1 MRAITSPRSEET
13 EMTPVTAA
21 DPGLVRLSALLSRLE
36 IHEAGACHVP
46 GCVHLADEETF
57 EPDAVPRLAA

>member
-13 EMTPVTAA
+13 EMTPIAAA
-21 DPGLVRLSALLSRLE
+21 DPGLVHLNALLSRLE
-36 IHEAGACHVP
+36 LHEDGVCHVP
-46 GCVHLADEETF
+46 GCVHLAHEETF